1 MFTPQ
6 EIQEQTFSKAVFGG
20 YDMQQV
26 DDFLEPLTED
36 YIMLYKEN
44 SVLKSK
50 MKVLVEKLEEY
61 RGQEAAMKQQMAQAQ
76 AQCDRMIAEAQSRS
90 ATIVAGAETTLRSQ
104 SDDLKK
110 ELAEEQTRLD
120 DAKRTALN
128 FIDVIEQD
136 IKGHLELLEKLKS
149 RDLTLS
155 APQVMPQ
162 QKVVRAKPYDWQAD
176 QPSAPVQPVVPE
188 APAQP
193 IAPAVAMP
201 SESAESIAEAISEN
215 MEKLVG
221 ADPKPETPPAPV
233 SGSEAEHAF
242 AAHGQRDDQV
252 HRLTIRQELRPHER
266 VITKIQNKK
275 SGRHETRVCPF
286 CKEDR
291 EESAFRSEEIQ
302 VAKKR
307 WSIAHAEARVAPDCG
322 LSLKLSPRIIA
333 CATAH
338 CIAGSAS
345 EEMLAASVKP
355 VRSLPA
361 SAVVGRR
368 RQREREQEQ
377 HAQKS
382 FLHGIPRFPCPP
394 ARPCRR
400 GSCREGLQKERLLH
414 GSAPLRS
421 CAWHILWYVYQHHN
435 RFPRETQ
442 VHFNG

>member
-50 MKVLVEKLEEY
+50 MKILVEKLEEY

-110 ELAEEQTRLD
+110 ELAEEQVRVD
-120 DAKRTALN
+120 DAKKTALN

-155 APQVMPQ
+155 QPQVMPQ
-162 QKVVRAKPYDWQAD
+162 KTVREKPYDWQAD
-176 QPSAPVQPVVPE
+176 QPAAVQPPVQPAAPVQPVVS
-188 APAQP
+188 A
-193 IAPAVAMP
+193 P

-221 ADPKPETPPAPV
+221 ADPKPETPPASTPSGQKQNTRPLRMDSATIKFTRPPV
-233 SGSEAEHAF
+233 
-242 AAHGQRDDQV
+242 
-252 HRLTIRQELRPHER
+252 RQELRPHKWLTCLPEKQHPFVGADASVR
-266 VITKIQNKK
+266 PWAASNSPFNFAFQ
-275 SGRHETRVCPF
+275 TRILPGGQS
-286 CKEDR
+286 R
-291 EESAFRSEEIQ
+291 
-302 VAKKR
+302 
-307 WSIAHAEARVAPDCG
+307 PP
-322 LSLKLSPRIIA
+322 LRII
-333 CATAH
+333 
-338 CIAGSAS
+338 
-345 EEMLAASVKP
+345 
-355 VRSLPA
+355 
-361 SAVVGRR
+361 
-368 RQREREQEQ
+368 
-377 HAQKS
+377 
-382 FLHGIPRFPCPP
+382 
-394 ARPCRR
+394 
-400 GSCREGLQKERLLH
+400 
-414 GSAPLRS
+414 
-421 CAWHILWYVYQHHN
+421 
-435 RFPRETQ
+435 
-442 VHFNG
+442 

>member
-110 ELAEEQTRLD
+110 ELAEEQLRLD
-120 DAKRTALN
+120 DAKKTALN

-155 APQVMPQ
+155 SPQVMPQ
-162 QKVVRAKPYDWQAD
+162 KVVREKPYDWQAD
-176 QPSAPVQPVVPE
+176 QPVAPVSPV
-188 APAQP
+188 APA
-193 IAPAVAMP
+193 AAMP
-201 SESAESIAEAISEN
+201 SESAESIAETISEN

-221 ADPKPETPPAPV
+221 ADPKPETPPAGV
-233 SGSEAEHAF
+233 SGQKQNTKPLHMDSA
-242 AAHGQRDDQV
+242 
-252 HRLTIRQELRPHER
+252 TIKFTDLQFGKNYDP
-266 VITKIQNKK
+266 T
-275 SGRHETRVCPF
+275 SG
-286 CKEDR
+286 
-291 EESAFRSEEIQ
+291 S
-302 VAKKR
+302 
-307 WSIAHAEARVAPDCG
+307 
-322 LSLKLSPRIIA
+322 
-333 CATAH
+333 
-338 CIAGSAS
+338 
-345 EEMLAASVKP
+345 
-355 VRSLPA
+355 
-361 SAVVGRR
+361 
-368 RQREREQEQ
+368 
-377 HAQKS
+377 
-382 FLHGIPRFPCPP
+382 
-394 ARPCRR
+394 
-400 GSCREGLQKERLLH
+400 
-414 GSAPLRS
+414 
-421 CAWHILWYVYQHHN
+421 
-435 RFPRETQ
+435 
-442 VHFNG
+442 